1 MMGFFSSF
9 DGPPPWSSCDE
20 DRAGEA
26 LKKPT
31 KAAEKAVA
39 APTQSTTRVLAKK
52 KGTTR
57 DTDFVAA
64 THVEAEV
71 KSKEG
76 KEDPDG
82 SADGGA
88 DAAAELELEYEAIV
102 EAHAAEA
109 EQNTAGAEVQA
120 VADEATAGVLLCDPT
135 KHMEVGE
142 AKEQGGAQPKKSLPR
157 PVSRGPKLKVE
168 DALRY
173 LAKVKLEFDGDQNGH
188 IYNQFLDI
196 MKNFKAHKVDTPGVI
211 KQVSDLFIGHNDL
224 ILGFNTFLPAD
235 KQIKPETLEPV
246 AAAGGRGMQ
255 SAQHGKQAEI
265 NEQPV
270 GGGADD
276 GTTSGAVPHVEAD
289 ATDGSQTSGQR
300 RGEGAGASV

>member
-1 MMGFFSSF
+1 M
-9 DGPPPWSSCDE
+9 
-20 DRAGEA
+20 
-26 LKKPT
+26 KKPT

-88 DAAAELELEYEAIV
+88 DAAAELELEFEAIV
-102 EAHAAEA
+102 EARPAEA
-109 EQNTAGAEVQA
+109 AQNTAGAEVQA
-120 VADEATAGVLLCDPT
+120 VADEATAGVLLCDG
-135 KHMEVGE
+135 V
-142 AKEQGGAQPKKSLPR
+142 L
-157 PVSRGPKLKVE
+157 LK
-168 DALRY
+168 DP
-173 LAKVKLEFDGDQNGH
+173 DG
-188 IYNQFLDI
+188 
-196 MKNFKAHKVDTPGVI
+196 
-211 KQVSDLFIGHNDL
+211 
-224 ILGFNTFLPAD
+224 
-235 KQIKPETLEPV
+235 
-246 AAAGGRGMQ
+246 
-255 SAQHGKQAEI
+255 SA
-265 NEQPV
+265 